1 VLTAGLRHDAERF
14 VFILTLQL
22 EVRLAQEDITRLRSE
37 PGKDIWLFGCGSL
50 FRSLCSAQL
59 VSTLEVSVIPILLGA
74 GTPLLPPP
82 SERVKLRLVKSG
94 VYEKTGTIWMK
105 YLLNNSFLCSLDCR
119 PRLSSNAP

>member
-1 VLTAGLRHDAERF
+1 MSVGFAHRQFSAAGLSHGTVVVSR
-14 VFILTLQL
+14 TLQKAEHPDIEILGGPL
-22 EVRLAQEDITRLRSE
+22 EEDVARLRSK
-37 PGKDIWLFGCGSL
+37 PGKDIWLFGGGSL

-82 SERVKLRLVKSG
+82 SEQVKLRLVKSR

-105 YLLNNSFLCSLDCR
+105 YLL
-119 PRLSSNAP
+119 